1 MSQKLVLIVIVLSL
15 CVGPAGGGAEWGQE
29 PGGGRHEERIRTP
42 DDGGVYISHLRSSV
56 DPDSFGSL
64 SVCSSQIRLLSL
76 ENSDLLYYKNNAVF
90 YFYLN
95 KQSFN
100 DIF

>member
-42 DDGGVYISHLRSSV
+42 DDGGLYIFFTISHLRSDV
-56 DPDSFGSL
+56 DPDSHPFCLLGPDPHTFCL
-64 SVCSSQIRLLSL
+64 LNPYPDSVCGTR
-76 ENSDLLYYKNNAVF
+76 
-90 YFYLN
+90 
-95 KQSFN
+95 
-100 DIF
+100 

>member
-76 ENSDLLYYKNNAVF
+76 ENSDLVYYKNKAVF

-95 KQSFN
+95 IN
-100 DIF
+100 IFSI

>member
-1 MSQKLVLIVIVLSL
+1 M
-15 CVGPAGGGAEWGQE
+15 
-29 PGGGRHEERIRTP
+29 
-42 DDGGVYISHLRSSV
+42 YISHLRSSV

-76 ENSDLLYYKNNAVF
+76 ENSNLVYYKNKAVF

-95 KQSFN
+95 IN
-100 DIF
+100 IFSIGRYRSSTFFVAQVSEIEKIVQEVEKEKEEEAAAKKKDTKEK